1 MLVVQIQCGR
11 AIMKACRGKVL
22 DYRHWR
28 FALQREKSVRP
39 ARSFQL
45 ITLYEYTRQPRYWV
59 AHDEEGYWLVPA
71 YNGGWEERVPFVG
84 HAVNLRPLLDLE
96 GIDLG
101 IPANGR

>member
-1 MLVVQIQCGR
+1 MKGCRVQ
-11 AIMKACRGKVL
+11 VL

-28 FALQREKSVRP
+28 FAAQREKSIRT

-45 ITLYEYTRQPRYWV
+45 VTLYEYTRQPRYWV

-71 YNGGWEERVPFVG
+71 QHGGWEERVPFVG
-84 HAVNLRPLLDLE
+84 HAVNLRPVLDLE

-101 IPANGR
+101 IPVDGSG